1 MTSRSERKPELIGI
15 FDSGLGGLSALSEVR
30 RLLPDEDITYFGD
43 TGRVPYGSRSRETII
58 KYALQDMRFLMTK
71 HIDAVLVACG
81 TVSSTAID
89 ILREKYPLLPII
101 GVVDSAAR
109 VAART
114 TRNKRVGIIATTATI
129 ASRSFERELHALD
142 PELELYPVACPLFV
156 PLVENGFISPDD
168 EVTLLVAKRYLEPI
182 RESGADTLILG
193 CTHYP
198 IISRTI
204 AKVLPGVNIVSS
216 SKAAAEELAARLK
229 SMGRTGGSGRTEYYV
244 SDEPV
249 GFEKTASIFLETE
262 LCDRVTRIDID
273 KY

>member
-1 MTSRSERKPELIGI
+1 MTSRSERKHELIGI

-182 RESGADTLILG
+182 HESGADTLILG

-262 LCDRVTRIDID
+262 LCDRVTRIDIE